1 MVNKN
6 KNLDHDLSQYVVFSL
21 KDQKFGI
28 NVLESREIITI
39 EEGLTNIP
47 DSPSF
52 VKGVI
57 NLRKEIIPII
67 DTEKKFGLNSDVD
80 FADKKVIIVSIQEN
94 LVGLLVDEVI
104 EILRVEKE
112 LISDAPE
119 IVKNI
124 KQKYIS
130 GIAKLEDRLLVLL
143 DTKKLFSNKE
153 IEKIN
158 NMDIK

>member
-1 MVNKN
+1 MSKY
-6 KNLDHDLSQYVVFSL
+6 D
-21 KDQKFGI
+21 
-28 NVLESREIITI
+28 
-39 EEGLTNIP
+39 
-47 DSPSF
+47 
-52 VKGVI
+52 
-57 NLRKEIIPII
+57 
-67 DTEKKFGLNSDVD
+67 
-80 FADKKVIIVSIQEN
+80 
-94 LVGLLVDEVI
+94 DEVI